1 MLFRNVLNFLLAQT
15 LCNTLKIITDMLF
28 INFSQS
34 AFYKCLCFL
43 VYKNHIFF
51 KRFSKMS
58 FGKTITLKVLIQM
71 IPNLFNEKSRDN

>member
-43 VYKNHIFF
+43 VYKNHIF
-51 KRFSKMS
+51 
-58 FGKTITLKVLIQM
+58 LKDFLKCR
-71 IPNLFNEKSRDN
+71 LEKQLP

>member
-1 MLFRNVLNFLLAQT
+1 MFVF
-15 LCNTLKIITDMLF
+15 
-28 INFSQS
+28 FSLQKS
-34 AFYKCLCFL
+34 Y
-43 VYKNHIFF
+43 FF

>member
-1 MLFRNVLNFLLAQT
+1 MLFGNVLNFLLAQT

-34 AFYKCLCFL
+34 AFYKCLCFFSL
-43 VYKNHIFF
+43 QKSYIF